1 VVTEMPW
8 APKKEHRSGR
18 ASMRQTLAASSSTT
32 VHAIEE
38 RAQADEAAQDALT
51 EAERIR
57 DDADTQIA
65 QAATWPKPPPP
76 PKRLLTVV
84 TRLVT
89 IPRPTTD
96 GGAQFS
102 GAGPLSRPVCRPPAA
117 FRVPWLLTAGRG
129 RG

>member
-1 VVTEMPW
+1 MVTEMPW

-57 DDADTQIA
+57 ADAETQVA
-65 QAATWPKPPPP
+65 EARDLAEAAATAEA
-76 PKRLLTVV
+76 TA
-84 TRLVT
+84 
-89 IPRPTTD
+89 D
-96 GGAQFS
+96 GGHPT
-102 GAGPLSRPVCRPPAA
+102 GHHPTLND
-117 FRVPWLLTAGRG
+117 
-129 RG
+129 